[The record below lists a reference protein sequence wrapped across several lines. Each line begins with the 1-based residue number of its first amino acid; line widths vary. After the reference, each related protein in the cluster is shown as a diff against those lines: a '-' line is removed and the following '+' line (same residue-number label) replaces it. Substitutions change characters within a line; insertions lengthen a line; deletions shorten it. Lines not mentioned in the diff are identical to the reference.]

1 MSLKLLICCPISLDR
16 YLGAA
21 RVSIQVA
28 QAMSASGWEV
38 TLLDDG
44 AVTDRLRDLGLATDG
59 PYQDRLC
66 RFLQRGSPNYD
77 VIEYEHWCL
86 PFPREEFCASTLM
99 VARSVLLHLYEG
111 IQFPGFRRLRDRVKR
126 WVNRGQK
133 AAWNAGFRDLAE
145 KTLRQADL
153 INVSNHR
160 DAELLRDLGYADR
173 KITVQPYAISAE
185 STAAFQAID
194 LNRRRDPSVVFLGSF
209 DPRKGGPDL
218 PLIFVNIAARIPSV
232 TFHLLGT
239 VGMFQ
244 SAGEVLSV
252 FPRSLRPRLRV
263 VPRFTASELPAL
275 LSSLSL
281 GVFPSYLEGFG
292 FAVLEQLASGLPV
305 IAYDSPGPSDI
316 LPAEWLVRRGDAQ
329 ATAERAIALLSDEPL
344 LQRARHLARAHASK
358 FDWSLIGASTSACYQ
373 ASLTA
378 IRNAHSAL

>member
-16 YLGAA
+16 HLGAA

-28 QAMSASGWEV
+28 QAMSACGWEV

-44 AVTDRLRDLGLATDG
+44 AVTDRLRELDLATDG
-59 PYQDRLC
+59 PYQERLH
-66 RFLQRGSPNYD
+66 RFLQRVSPDYD
-77 VIEYEHWCL
+77 VIEFEHWCL

-111 IQFPGFRRLRDRVKR
+111 IQFPGFRRLRDQVKL
-126 WVNRGQK
+126 WLKRGQK
-133 AAWNAGFRDLAE
+133 AVWNAGFRELAE

-153 INVSNHR
+153 INVSNR
-160 DAELLRDLGYADR
+160 CDAELLRDLGYADR

-194 LNRRRDPSVVFLGSF
+194 LDRQRDPSVVFLGSF

-218 PLIFVNIAARIPSV
+218 PLIFAKIAARIPSV

-244 SAGEVLSV
+244 SVGEVLSV
-252 FPRSLRPRLRV
+252 FPRRLRSRLRV
-263 VPRFTASELPAL
+263 VPRFTNAELPHL
-275 LSSLSL
+275 LGGLSL

-316 LPAEWLVRRGDAQ
+316 LPKEWLVPRGDVQ
-329 ATAERAIALLSDEPL
+329 GMAERAIALLSEAQL
-344 LQRARHLARAHASK
+344 LQTARHLARTHASK

-373 ASLTA
+373 ANLTA
-378 IRNAHSAL
+378 IRDAYSAR

>member
-1 MSLKLLICCPISLDR
+1 
-16 YLGAA
+16 
-21 RVSIQVA
+21 
-28 QAMSASGWEV
+28 MSALGWEV

-44 AVTDRLRDLGLATDG
+44 AVTDRLRSLDLASDG
-59 PYQDRLC
+59 PYQERLR
-66 RFLQRGSPNYD
+66 RFLQRVSPNYD

-111 IQFPGFRRLRDRVKR
+111 IQFPGFRRLRDRMKL
-126 WVNRGQK
+126 WLNRGQK
-133 AAWNAGFRDLAE
+133 AAWNAGFRELAE

-153 INVSNHR
+153 INVSNR
-160 DAELLRDLGYADR
+160 CDAELLRDLGYADQ

-185 STAAFQAID
+185 STAAFQAIE

-218 PLIFVNIAARIPSV
+218 PLIFAKIAARIPSV

-239 VGMFQ
+239 AGMFRT
-244 SAGEVLSV
+244 AGEVLSV
-252 FPRSLRPRLRV
+252 FPSSLHPCLRV
-263 VPRFTASELPAL
+263 VPQFTAAELPAL
-275 LSSLSL
+275 LGSLSL

-316 LPAEWLVRRGDAQ
+316 LPKEWLVRRGDAQ
-329 ATAERAIALLSDEPL
+329 ALAEQATALLSDERL
-344 LQRARHLARAHASK
+344 LQTARHLARAHASK

-373 ASLTA
+373 ASLTV
-378 IRNAHSAL
+378 IRGDRS

>member
-1 MSLKLLICCPISLDR
+1 
-16 YLGAA
+16 
-21 RVSIQVA
+21 
-28 QAMSASGWEV
+28 MSAAGWEV

-44 AVTDRLRDLGLATDG
+44 AVTDHLRDLDLKTDG
-59 PYQDRLC
+59 PYQERLR
-66 RFLQRGSPNYD
+66 RFLQRVSPDYD

-111 IQFPGFRRLRDRVKR
+111 IQFPGFRRLRDRVKL
-126 WVNRGQK
+126 WLNRGHK
-133 AAWNAGFRDLAE
+133 AVWNEGFRDLAE
-145 KTLRQADL
+145 KTLQQADL

-160 DAELLRDLGYADR
+160 DAELLRGLGYADR

-194 LNRRRDPSVVFLGSF
+194 LDRRRDPSVVFLGSF

-218 PLIFVNIAARIPSV
+218 PLIFANIAAQIPSV

-239 VGMFQ
+239 IGMFQ
-244 SAGEVLSV
+244 GADEVLSV
-252 FPRSLRPRLRV
+252 FPRSLRSRLRV
-263 VPRFTASELPAL
+263 VPRFTSAELPDL
-275 LSSLSL
+275 LSGLSL

-316 LPAEWLVRRGDAQ
+316 LPREWLVPRGDAQ
-329 ATAERAIALLSDEPL
+329 AMAARAIALLSDERL
-344 LQRARHLARAHASK
+344 LQTARQLARAHASK

-378 IRNAHSAL
+378 IRAAHSAP